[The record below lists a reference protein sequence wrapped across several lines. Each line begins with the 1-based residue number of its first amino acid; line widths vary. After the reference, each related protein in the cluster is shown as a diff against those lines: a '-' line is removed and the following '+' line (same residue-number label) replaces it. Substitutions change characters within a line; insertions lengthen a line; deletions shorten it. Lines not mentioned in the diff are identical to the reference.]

1 MNAPFKILRRA
12 SIGWAAVPLLL
23 PLLGCSMWDHDREP
37 KPFSSDSAGA
47 ANSPETELPARQAA
61 QLCLTTAR
69 QMQEKG
75 RVEQAIY
82 LYEKAR
88 RDDPTLASVAHPL
101 AFLYDQQG
109 DGVRALAEY
118 QKALA
123 ASPKDPDLL
132 NDFGYYYYRRGNLDE
147 AKKWYRQAIA
157 LAPDHKQARTNLA
170 MVLGN
175 QGQFQESYNLFAAVV
190 GPAAA
195 HSNVGVLMAKQGH
208 YDQARE
214 SFQKALSL
222 DSTLTQP
229 KAFLAYLDRQGVPP
243 NNDKL

>member
-1 MNAPFKILRRA
+1 MNAPSKILHRA
-12 SIGWAAVPLLL
+12 VSALGALSLFL
-23 PLLGCSMWDHDREP
+23 PMLGCSLWDRDHAARPLFSSPAGTAKSSEAELPP
-37 KPFSSDSAGA
+37 KP
-47 ANSPETELPARQAA
+47 AA
-61 QLCLTTAR
+61 QLCLATAR

-75 RVEQAIY
+75 QVQQAIY

-88 RDDPTLASVAHPL
+88 QDDPSLTAVAHPL

-109 DGVRALAEY
+109 DGVRALDEY

-123 ASPKDPDLL
+123 VSPKDPDLL
-132 NDFGYYYYRRGNLDE
+132 NDFGYYYYHRGNLDE

-157 LAPDHKQARTNLA
+157 LAPAHKQARTNLA
-170 MVLGN
+170 LVLGN
-175 QGQFQESYNLFAAVV
+175 QGQFQESYELFAAVV

-214 SFQKALSL
+214 SFRKALAL
-222 DSTLTQP
+222 DSTLPQP
-229 KAFLAYLDRQGVPP
+229 KAFLAYLDRQGVRPD
-243 NNDKL
+243 NDKL

>member
-1 MNAPFKILRRA
+1 MNTPSRILRRA
-12 SIGWAAVPLLL
+12 ALGLGILPLLL
-23 PLLGCSMWDHDREP
+23 PMLGCSMWDHDRAATP
-37 KPFSSDSAGA
+37 LLPSPAGA
-47 ANSPETELPARQAA
+47 AKSAQTELPPKPAA
-61 QLCLTTAR
+61 QLCLATAR

-75 RVEQAIY
+75 QVQQAIY

-175 QGQFQESYNLFAAVV
+175 QGQFQESYELFAAVV